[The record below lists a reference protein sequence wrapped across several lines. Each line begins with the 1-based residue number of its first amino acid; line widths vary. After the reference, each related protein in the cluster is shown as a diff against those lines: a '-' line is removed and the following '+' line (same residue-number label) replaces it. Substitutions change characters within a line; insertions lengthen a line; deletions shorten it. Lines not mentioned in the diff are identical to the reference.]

1 MSTKQNNIQIA
12 IVASNFNKDIV
23 DRLYNG
29 AISTLEKSGIG
40 ERDIEVIRVPGAFEI
55 PVAVKLLLNKK
66 QYDVIITLGVIIKG
80 ETPHFE
86 YIASAVANG
95 VMRSSQ
101 LTNIPMTFGILTT
114 NSIEEALARTGPEE
128 SNKGWEAA
136 NAAIDLIETIRQINL
151 IDNGVSN
158 KR

>member
-86 YIASAVANG
+86 YIANECVHG
-95 VMRSSQ
+95 ISQ
-101 LTNIPMTFGILTT
+101 LAIKTGIPIILGVLTV
-114 NSIEEALARTGPEE
+114 NNRKQAMNRSENTGK
-128 SNKGWEAA
+128 NKGSEAA
-136 NAAIDLIETIRQINL
+136 QAALDMVDVLE
-151 IDNGVSN
+151 
-158 KR
+158 K